1 MAKIVSQGEVINM
14 FVLTKENLDKRICD
28 VEGSANEE
36 TFREYIR
43 NSEVEFGMEHMDI
56 DNFDDENL
64 NEYLEFLDYLWTK

>member
-1 MAKIVSQGEVINM
+1 M

-43 NSEVEFGMEHMDI
+43 NSENEFGLHPKELDLM
-56 DNFDDENL
+56 DDEEL
-64 NEYLEFLDYLWTK
+64 NGYLNFLDYLWEK

>member
-1 MAKIVSQGEVINM
+1 M
-14 FVLTKENLDKRICD
+14 FVLTKESLDKRICD

-43 NSEVEFGMEHMDI
+43 NSEDEFGMEHEDI
-56 DNFDDENL
+56 DNFDDEKL